1 MRPTSSRLQGF
12 TRPVVAGVVLTTLV
26 GLATPVT
33 ARERALTLSSRI
45 STSGLGPVG
54 IGLTKGQAER
64 VARTRIDYQGEG
76 LGNCRYAAPRNRS
89 IRASFMLINNRVA
102 RVDVS
107 RRGVS
112 TPSGIRVG
120 DSESSARRQLA
131 GRLEISKHKYV
142 RGGLYL
148 EFVPRESKDSN
159 RRVIFETD
167 GRRITHIRAGRLPEV
182 RYIEG
187 CA

>member
-1 MRPTSSRLQGF
+1 MHWTSSSPPRFARVLG
-12 TRPVVAGVVLTTLV
+12 AAAAVVLSLGLPVLV
-26 GLATPVT
+26 V
-33 ARERALTLSSRI
+33 ARERALTTSSRI
-45 STSGLGPVG
+45 STNGLGPVG

-64 VARTRIDYQGEG
+64 VAHTRIVYDGAG

-107 RRGVS
+107 RRGIA

-120 DSESSARRQLA
+120 DSETSVRRKLA
-131 GRLEISKHKYV
+131 GRLTVSPHEYV
-142 RGGLYL
+142 RGGSYL
-148 EFVPRESKDSN
+148 EFTPRDAKDSN
-159 RRVIFETD
+159 RRVIFETN
-167 GRRITHIRAGRLPEV
+167 GRRITYIRAGRLPEV
-182 RYIEG
+182 RYVEG